1 MRTHYCG
8 LLNTDQLDQ
17 TVSLC
22 GWAHRRR
29 DHGGVIFIDL
39 RDREGLA
46 QIVCNPDR
54 AEMFK
59 VAESVRSEFVL
70 RITGKVR
77 HRPAGATNANITSG
91 EIEILC
97 DEIEVLNTAL
107 TPPFQLDDDNLS
119 ETVRLTHRVI
129 DLRRP
134 QMQKNMM
141 LRYKVAMAFRRFLDS
156 RGFIDIETPMLTKS
170 TPEGARD
177 YLVPS
182 RVHPGEFF
190 ALPQSPQLFKQLLMV
205 AGFDRYYQI
214 TKCFRDEDL
223 RADRQP
229 EFTQVD
235 IETSFLN
242 ETQITALM
250 EEMIRTVFKETLDVE
265 LPNPF
270 PRMTHAEAM
279 ARYGSDKP
287 DLRVTLELTEVTDA
301 VKDVAFKVF
310 AGVANSENGR
320 VAALRVPNGAAFS
333 RGEIDDYTR
342 FVGIYG
348 AKGLAYIKVNDITQL
363 NETGLQSPIVKN
375 LHQVALKS
383 IIQRTGAENG
393 DIIFFGADKEK
404 IVNDALGA
412 LRARIGHDK
421 GYTNGK
427 AWMPLWV
434 VDFPM
439 FEYDEEAKR
448 WNACHHPFTAPK
460 DEHLA
465 LLGSDPG
472 RCLAKAYDLVL
483 NGSEIGGGSVR
494 IHQEKAQSQVF
505 RALNIGAEEAQLKFG
520 FLLDA
525 LQYGAP
531 PHGGLAFGLDR
542 IVAMMTGSESIR
554 DVIAFPKTQ
563 RAQCLLTQ
571 APSAVDERQLRDLH
585 IRLRQQVQTTAE
597 VEVPA
602 GSMPVGTP
610 QLRRDPSAVTKE

>member
-46 QIVCNPDR
+46 QVVCDPDR
-54 AEMFK
+54 ADMFK
-59 VAESVRSEFVL
+59 IAESIRNEFVL
-70 RITGKVR
+70 KVTGRVR
-77 HRPAGATNANITSG
+77 RRPEGTENKNIPSG
-91 EIEILC
+91 EVELLC
-97 DEIEVLNTAL
+97 HEIEVLNTSV
-107 TPPFQLDDDNLS
+107 TPPFQLDDENLS
-119 ETVRLTHRVI
+119 ENVRLTHRVI

-134 QMQKNMM
+134 QMQHNMM
-141 LRYKVAMAFRRFLDS
+141 LRYKTARAFRRFLDDK
-156 RGFIDIETPMLTKS
+156 GFIDIETPMLTKS

-182 RVHPGEFF
+182 RVHAGEFF
-190 ALPQSPQLFKQLLMV
+190 ALPQSPQLFKQMLMV

-235 IETSFLN
+235 IETSFLT
-242 ETQITALM
+242 EEQIMVLT
-250 EEMIRTVFKETLDVE
+250 EEMIRTVFKEVLNVT

-270 PRMTHAEAM
+270 PRMTYAEAM
-279 ARYGSDKP
+279 GRFGSDKP
-287 DLRVTLELTEVTDA
+287 DMRVTLEITEVTDA

-310 AGVANSENGR
+310 AGVANSGNGR
-320 VAALRVPNGAAFS
+320 VAALRVPKGGAFS
-333 RGEIDDYTR
+333 RGEIDEYTK

-375 LHQVALKS
+375 LHEAALKT
-383 IIQRTGAENG
+383 IIERTGAQNG
-393 DIIFFGADKEK
+393 DIIFFGADKAK

-412 LRARIGHDK
+412 LRSKIGHEK

-427 AWMPLWV
+427 AWEPLWV

-439 FEYDEEAKR
+439 FEYDDEAKR
-448 WNACHHPFTAPK
+448 WNACHHPFTSPK
-460 DEHLA
+460 DEHLEF
-465 LLGSDPG
+465 LETDPG
-472 RCLAKAYDLVL
+472 KCLAKAYDLAL
-483 NGSEIGGGSVR
+483 NGWEIGGGSVR
-494 IHQEKAQSQVF
+494 IHKEEVQSKVF
-505 RALNIGAEEAQLKFG
+505 RALNINAEEAQLKFG

-542 IVAMMTGSESIR
+542 IVTMMTGAESIR

-571 APSAVDERQLRDLH
+571 APSAVDEKQLRELH
-585 IRLRQQVQTTAE
+585 IRLRQ
-597 VEVPA
+597 PA
-602 GSMPVGTP
+602 PSETP
-610 QLRRDPSAVTKE
+610 KE

>member
-46 QIVCNPDR
+46 QIVCDPDR
-54 AEMFK
+54 PEMFGI
-59 VAESVRSEFVL
+59 AEQVRNEFVL
-70 RITGKVR
+70 RVTGKVR
-77 HRPAGATNANITSG
+77 RRPAGTTNANIGSG

-97 DEIEVLNTAL
+97 HEIEVLNTSV
-107 TPPFQLDDDNLS
+107 TPPFQLDDENLS
-119 ETVRLTHRVI
+119 ENVRLTHRVI

-235 IETSFLN
+235 IETSFLT

-250 EEMIRTVFKETLDVE
+250 EELIRTVFKEALDAD

-270 PRMTHAEAM
+270 PRITHAEAM
-279 ARYGSDKP
+279 RRYGSDKP
-287 DLRVTLELTEVTDA
+287 DLRITLELTEVTDA
-301 VKDVAFKVF
+301 VQDVAFKVF
-310 AGVANSENGR
+310 SGPATSGGR
-320 VAALRVPNGAAFS
+320 VAALRVPGGAALT
-333 RGEIDDYTR
+333 RGEIDGYTE
-342 FVGIYG
+342 FVKIYG
-348 AKGLAYIKVNDITQL
+348 AKGLAYIKVNDASQL
-363 NETGLQSPIVKN
+363 NEHGLQSPIVKN
-375 LHQVALKS
+375 LHEAALKT
-383 IIQRTGAENG
+383 IVERTGAQNG
-393 DIIFFGADKEK
+393 DLIFFGADKTK

-412 LRARIGHDK
+412 LRSKIGHEK
-421 GYTNGK
+421 GYVNGK
-427 AWMPLWV
+427 TWEPLWV

-439 FEYDEEAKR
+439 FEYDDEAKR

-465 LLGSDPG
+465 LLESDPG
-472 RCLAKAYDLVL
+472 KCLAKAYDPAL
-483 NGSEIGGGSVR
+483 NGSELGGGSVR
-494 IHQEKAQSQVF
+494 IHKESVQSQEF
-505 RALNIGAEEAQLKFG
+505 RALNIRAEEAQLKFG

-542 IVAMMTGSESIR
+542 IVTMMTGAESIR

-571 APSAVDERQLRDLH
+571 APSAVDEKQLRELH
-585 IRLRQQVQTTAE
+585 IHLRKQVQTS
-597 VEVPA
+597 VEVA
-602 GSMPVGTP
+602 
-610 QLRRDPSAVTKE
+610 KE

>member
-8 LLNTDQLDQ
+8 QLNLDQLDQ

-46 QIVCNPDR
+46 QVVCDPDR
-54 AEMFK
+54 AGMFK
-59 VAESVRSEFVL
+59 IAESVRGEFVL

-77 HRPAGATNANITSG
+77 HRPAGTTNPNITSG

-97 DEIEVLNTAL
+97 HEIEVLNTAL
-107 TPPFQLDDDNLS
+107 TPPFQLDDENLS

-235 IETSFLN
+235 IETSFLT
-242 ETQITALM
+242 EPQITGLM
-250 EEMIRTVFKETLDVE
+250 EEMIREIFKETLNVE
-265 LPNPF
+265 LPDPF
-270 PRMTHAEAM
+270 PRITHAEAM

-287 DLRVTLELTEVTDA
+287 DLRVTLELTGVTDA
-301 VKDVAFKVF
+301 VKDVGFKVF

-320 VAALRVPNGAAFS
+320 VAALRVPGGGTFS
-333 RGEIDDYTR
+333 RGEIDEYTK

-363 NETGLQSPIVKN
+363 NEAGLQSPIVKN
-375 LHQVALKS
+375 LHEAALKT
-383 IIQRTGAENG
+383 IIERTGAQNG

-412 LRARIGHDK
+412 LRSKIGHAK
-421 GYTNGK
+421 GHINGK
-427 AWMPLWV
+427 AWAPVWV

-465 LLGSDPG
+465 LLESDPG
-472 RCLAKAYDLVL
+472 RCLAKAYDLAL

-494 IHQEKAQSQVF
+494 IHQEAVQSQVF
-505 RALNIGAEEAQLKFG
+505 RALNIDADEAQLKFG

-542 IVAMMTGSESIR
+542 IVTMMTGSESIR

-597 VEVPA
+597 VEV
-602 GSMPVGTP
+602 V
-610 QLRRDPSAVTKE
+610 KE

>member
-8 LLNTDQLDQ
+8 LLNIDQLDQ

-46 QIVCNPDR
+46 QVVCDPDR
-54 AEMFK
+54 PEMFRI
-59 VAESVRSEFVL
+59 AESVRNEFVL

-77 HRPAGATNANITSG
+77 HRPAGTTNPNITSG

-97 DEIEVLNTAL
+97 HEIEVLNTSV
-107 TPPFQLDDDNLS
+107 TPPFQLDDENLS

-235 IETSFLN
+235 IETSFLT

-250 EEMIRTVFKETLDVE
+250 EEMIREVFQETLDVE

-279 ARYGSDKP
+279 RRYGSDKP

-320 VAALRVPNGAAFS
+320 VAALRVPGGGAFS
-333 RGEIDDYTR
+333 RGEIDEYTR

-348 AKGLAYIKVNDITQL
+348 AKGLAYIKVNDVTQL

-375 LHQVALKS
+375 LHSAALKT
-383 IIQRTGAENG
+383 IMQRTGAANG

-412 LRARIGHDK
+412 LRTKIGHDK
-421 GYTNGK
+421 GYTNGN
-427 AWMPLWV
+427 AWEPLWV

-465 LLGSDPG
+465 LLESDPG
-472 RCLAKAYDLVL
+472 KCLAKAYDLAL

-494 IHQEKAQSQVF
+494 IHQEAVQSQVF
-505 RALNIGAEEAQLKFG
+505 RALNIGAEEARLKFG

-585 IRLRQQVQTTAE
+585 IRLRQQVTTTAE
-597 VEVPA
+597 VA
-602 GSMPVGTP
+602 
-610 QLRRDPSAVTKE
+610 KE

>member
-46 QIVCNPDR
+46 QVVCNPDQQ
-54 AEMFK
+54 AMFK
-59 VAESVRSEFVL
+59 IAESVRNEYVL
-70 RITGKVR
+70 RITGLVR
-77 HRPAGATNANITSG
+77 RRPAGATNSNITSG

-97 DEIEVLNTAL
+97 HEIEVLNTAL
-107 TPPFQLDDDNLS
+107 TPPFQLDDENLS

-265 LPNPF
+265 LPDPF
-270 PRMTHAEAM
+270 PRITYAEAM

-310 AGVANSENGR
+310 AGVANSETGR
-320 VAALRVPNGAAFS
+320 VAALRVPGGGTFS
-333 RGEIDDYTR
+333 RGEIDEYTK

-375 LHQVALKS
+375 LHEAALKT
-383 IIQRTGAENG
+383 IIKRTGAQNG

-412 LRARIGHDK
+412 LRTKIGHDK

-427 AWMPLWV
+427 AWEPLWV

-465 LLGSDPG
+465 LLESDPG
-472 RCLAKAYDLVL
+472 RCLAKAYDLAL

-494 IHQEKAQSQVF
+494 IHKEEVQSQVF

-597 VEVPA
+597 V
-602 GSMPVGTP
+602 
-610 QLRRDPSAVTKE
+610 TKE